1 MYCDYHVHTAF
12 SNDCNYPMEDVIK
25 DAITKG
31 IKEICI
37 TEHVDYLTNDLKY
50 VVDYNAYIKEFNRLK
65 DLYQD
70 QIKMKLGVEFGMQ
83 THTIHNFQKDFN
95 QYPFDFVIL
104 SCHQIQDLE
113 FWSQEFQKGKTQQLY
128 NHDYYQE
135 IDDVI
140 NQYHDYS
147 VLGHLDMIKRYDLQG
162 AMDDHQNE
170 EIIKKI
176 LKKVIDDG
184 KGIEINTSYIRY
196 HLKDTTPSQQIL
208 KWYYELGGKIL
219 TFGSDSHEKDHLGFY
234 IEQAKKEAKEI
245 GFQYYCTFDQMKPIF
260 HQL

>member
-1 MYCDYHVHTAF
+1 MYSDYHVHTAF

-65 DLYQD
+65 DLYHD

-83 THTIHNFQKDFN
+83 THTIQDFQKDFN

-135 IDDVI
+135 INDVI

-147 VLGHLDMIKRYDLQG
+147 
-162 AMDDHQNE
+162 
-170 EIIKKI
+170 
-176 LKKVIDDG
+176 
-184 KGIEINTSYIRY
+184 
-196 HLKDTTPSQQIL
+196 
-208 KWYYELGGKIL
+208 
-219 TFGSDSHEKDHLGFY
+219 
-234 IEQAKKEAKEI
+234 
-245 GFQYYCTFDQMKPIF
+245 
-260 HQL
+260 